1 MNKFLSVKTLVFSIV
16 LAISS
21 LSLNAQMSDDFFHVG
36 DEFSG
41 NRDNNGIGQTETPVG
56 SGLLILTA
64 LGAGYAAS
72 RKHKK
77 NFLISQYNII
87 K

>member
-1 MNKFLSVKTLVFSIV
+1 
-16 LAISS
+16 
-21 LSLNAQMSDDFFHVG
+21 MSDDFFHVG

-64 LGAGYAAS
+64 
-72 RKHKK
+72 
-77 NFLISQYNII
+77 F
-87 K
+87 